1 MQLVPFFALM
11 WEHLHQLQHVPPVI
25 NHPALCHTVRL
36 LLGPASLH
44 LLLLFGYKLR
54 DNRLVGALRVDDF
67 SARDARV
74 AVLKLA
80 AAVDGELCAH
90 TNPRSTHTESN
101 GPLDT

>member
-36 LLGPASLH
+36 LLGPACIKRGVGVPSTTMLRMLITLRTSLH

-54 DNRLVGALRVDDF
+54 DNRLVG
-67 SARDARV
+67 
-74 AVLKLA
+74 
-80 AAVDGELCAH
+80 
-90 TNPRSTHTESN
+90 
-101 GPLDT
+101 